1 MKSQGAQP
9 TVPAIRP
16 LRTSRALRIMG
27 IDPGLLRTGYACVE
41 MDRNGATRIVE
52 AGILKLSARKSVAER
67 LCDLDADLAALIKEL
82 HPDRV
87 AVEQVFAH
95 SKHVRTAIIMAHARG
110 VILLAI
116 ARAGL
121 PLREL
126 APASIKSALTGNGQ
140 ATKRQMQM
148 AVAAQCGL
156 AKPPSP
162 ADVADA
168 IAIALA
174 DARRVR

>member
-1 MKSQGAQP
+1 MSSARNARGSKRNM
-9 TVPAIRP
+9 I
-16 LRTSRALRIMG
+16 RIMG
-27 IDPGLLRTGYACVE
+27 IDPGLLRTGYACV
-41 MDRNGATRIVE
+41 DLDFNGATKIVE
-52 AGILKLSARKSVAER
+52 AGILKLSPKKSVASR
-67 LCDLDADLAALIKEL
+67 LCDLDEDLAALITEL

-87 AVEQVFAH
+87 AVEQVFSH
-95 SKHVRTAIIMAHARG
+95 TKHVRTAIIMAHARG

-121 PLREL
+121 PLSEL
-126 APASIKSALTGNGQ
+126 APATIKSAVAGNGQ
-140 ATKRQMQM
+140 ATKRQMQL

>member
-1 MKSQGAQP
+1 MSVPRSTRP
-9 TVPAIRP
+9 TRRSSI
-16 LRTSRALRIMG
+16 RIMG
-27 IDPGLLRTGYACVE
+27 IDPGLLRTGYACV
-41 MDRNGATRIVE
+41 DLDFNGATKIVE
-52 AGILKLSARKSVAER
+52 AGILKLSAKKSVASR
-67 LCDLDADLAALIKEL
+67 LCDLDQDLAALITEL

-87 AVEQVFAH
+87 AVEQVFSH
-95 SKHVRTAIIMAHARG
+95 TKHVRTAIIMAHARG

-121 PLREL
+121 PLSEL
-126 APASIKSALTGNGQ
+126 APATIKSAVAGNGQ
-140 ATKRQMQM
+140 ATKRQMQL